1 MARPR
6 DPEALRVGLILRS
19 IREAQSLTQTDVA
32 TGLGKQT
39 GAYAAY
45 EAGRSRFTVP
55 ELPQV
60 ARALKVSTAHLA
72 GRLGF
77 CGGDDDLEQQLV
89 DRFGPDLGR
98 TLARLDRVL
107 GRMQQDDALALNVTV
122 RRHVE
127 PYEMEPR
134 GSL

>member
-1 MARPR
+1 MARTR
-6 DPEALRVGLILRS
+6 DPDALRVGLVLRS
-19 IREAQSLTQTDVA
+19 IRESQELTQLDVA
-32 TGLGKQT
+32 TALGKQA

-55 ELPQV
+55 ELPHV

-77 CGGDDDLEQQLV
+77 CGNDSDDLESSLL
-89 DRFGPDLGR
+89 RHFGPDLGR
-98 TLARLDRVL
+98 TLMRLDRVL
-107 GRMQQDDALALNVTV
+107 EQMQRDDALALTVTL

-127 PYEMEPR
+127 PYEA
-134 GSL
+134 GT